1 MKKTVVRRVARAAEP
16 MIGSTAG
23 AGVDVSG
30 LYIDMLC
37 ERFKDR
43 GIRTA
48 GAEGAERAEL
58 YRQLENRTS
67 HRRVSAEDS
76 KYKSLNINGKSYMS
90 SDDFAAYYKDLRDY
104 KMPRFY
110 SRAESEYE
118 AAKAQAE
125 KNVQESGNPPK
136 KLYGLL

>member
-1 MKKTVVRRVARAAEP
+1 MKRNGMVKTCERPATVSV
-16 MIGSTAG
+16 GSSTAT
-23 AGVDVSG
+23 DVCS

-37 ERFKDR
+37 EKFKDR

-48 GAEGAERAEL
+48 GASSCGNEEL
-58 YRQLENRTS
+58 YRQLEKKGA
-67 HRRVSAEDS
+67 RVDATDS
-76 KYKSLNINGKSYMS
+76 KYKSLNINGRSFMT
-90 SDDFAAYYKDLRDY
+90 SDDFATYYKDLRDY

-118 AAKAQAE
+118 AAKALAE
-125 KNVQESGNPPK
+125 KNVQESGNSPK

>member
-1 MKKTVVRRVARAAEP
+1 MKKKNVVRTCAAAVAANNGA
-16 MIGSTAG
+16 STVE
-23 AGVDVSG
+23 VDVCS

-43 GIRTA
+43 GIRTV
-48 GAEGAERAEL
+48 GASAENAEL
-58 YRQLENRTS
+58 YRKLNMDRAQDGINAS
-67 HRRVSAEDS
+67 DA
-76 KYKSLNINGKSYMS
+76 KYQSLNINGRPMMS

-118 AAKAQAE
+118 TAKALAE
-125 KNVQESGNPPK
+125 KRVQESGNPPK

>member
-1 MKKTVVRRVARAAEP
+1 MKKGMVKAYAAAETRV
-16 MIGSTAG
+16 GGQA
-23 AGVDVSG
+23 ANGVDVSS

-43 GIRTA
+43 GIKTC
-48 GAEGAERAEL
+48 GASAEAHAEL
-58 YRQLENRTS
+58 YRRIESRKS
-67 HRRVSAEDS
+67 RVNAADP
-76 KYKSLNINGKSYMS
+76 KYKSLNINGRSYMT

-118 AAKAQAE
+118 EAKALAE
-125 KNVQESGNPPK
+125 KKVQESGNSPK

>member
-1 MKKTVVRRVARAAEP
+1 MKKRTVRALSANAAAV
-16 MIGSTAG
+16 GNTAG
-23 AGVDVSG
+23 VGVDMSG

-43 GIRTA
+43 GIRTVG
-48 GAEGAERAEL
+48 GASQNGEL
-58 YRQLENRTS
+58 YRRMS
-67 HRRVSAEDS
+67 SGARVSANDS
-76 KYKSLNINGKSYMS
+76 KYKTMNINGRSLMS

-118 AAKAQAE
+118 TAKALAE
-125 KNVQESGNPPK
+125 KKVQESGNSPK
-136 KLYGLL
+136 KMYGLP

>member
-1 MKKTVVRRVARAAEP
+1 MKKGMVKACAAAELSV
-16 MIGSTAG
+16 GSRSVAS
-23 AGVDVSG
+23 ANVNS

-37 ERFKDR
+37 EKFKDR
-43 GIRTA
+43 GIRTV
-48 GAEGAERAEL
+48 GATAQGNAEL
-58 YRQLENRTS
+58 YRKLEGG
-67 HRRVSAEDS
+67 SAIVNAADS
-76 KYKSLNINGKSYMS
+76 KYKSLNINGRSYMS

-118 AAKAQAE
+118 AAKALAE
-125 KNVQESGNPPK
+125 KNVQESGKPPK

>member
-1 MKKTVVRRVARAAEP
+1 MKKRNVVKTCAMAASNTTVTRDA
-16 MIGSTAG
+16 
-23 AGVDVSG
+23 DVCN
-30 LYIDMLC
+30 LYIEMLC

-48 GAEGAERAEL
+48 GANAENAEL
-58 YRQLENRTS
+58 YRKLESRAAEE
-67 HRRVSAEDS
+67 RVNASDA
-76 KYKSLNINGKSYMS
+76 KYKSMSINGKPLMS
-90 SDDFAAYYKDLRDY
+90 SEDFAAYYKDLRDY

-118 AAKAQAE
+118 AARALAE

>member
-1 MKKTVVRRVARAAEP
+1 MKNRNVVKTCAQSATTGA
-16 MIGSTAG
+16 TATV
-23 AGVDVSG
+23 GVDVCN

-37 ERFKDR
+37 EKFKDR

-48 GAEGAERAEL
+48 GASAQNAEL
-58 YRQLENRTS
+58 YRKLETEGAQGRINAS
-67 HRRVSAEDS
+67 DA
-76 KYKSLNINGKSYMS
+76 KYKNMNINGRPVMS
-90 SDDFAAYYKDLRDY
+90 SEDFATYYKDLRDY

-118 AAKAQAE
+118 EAKALAE
-125 KNVQESGNPPK
+125 KRVQESGNSPK

>member
-1 MKKTVVRRVARAAEP
+1 MVKTCEGPATVSVGAS
-16 MIGSTAG
+16 GS
-23 AGVDVSG
+23 VDVCS

-37 ERFKDR
+37 EKFKDR

-48 GAEGAERAEL
+48 GASVDGNGEL
-58 YRQLENRTS
+58 YRQLEKKGARGVNAT
-67 HRRVSAEDS
+67 DS
-76 KYKSLNINGKSYMS
+76 KYKSLNINGRSFMT

-118 AAKAQAE
+118 AAKALAE
-125 KNVQESGNPPK
+125 KNVQESGNSPK

>member
-1 MKKTVVRRVARAAEP
+1 MKRNTTVKTCERPATVNV
-16 MIGSTAG
+16 GGGT
-23 AGVDVSG
+23 GVDVCG

-37 ERFKDR
+37 EKFKDR
-43 GIRTA
+43 GIRTS
-48 GAEGAERAEL
+48 GAQIQSNGEL
-58 YRQLENRTS
+58 YRQLEKKGARGID
-67 HRRVSAEDS
+67 AEDS
-76 KYKSLNINGKSYMS
+76 KYKSLNINGRSFMT

-118 AAKAQAE
+118 AAKALAE
-125 KNVQESGNPPK
+125 KDVQESGNSPK

>member
-1 MKKTVVRRVARAAEP
+1 MKKGMVKAYAA
-16 MIGSTAG
+16 MQTAAGSPSKG
-23 AGVDVSG
+23 GVDTCG

-37 ERFKDR
+37 EKFKDR
-43 GIRTA
+43 GIRTN
-48 GAEGAERAEL
+48 GAENGERGEL
-58 YRQLENRTS
+58 YRKLEDRTS
-67 HRRVSAEDS
+67 RQHISAQDS
-76 KYKSLNINGKSYMS
+76 KYKSLNINGRSYMS